1 MWPIQTDIS
10 TAELLRENDHVAM
23 VCLGD
28 QGDALNAFEVLC
40 PGKCDAHSVPRVC
53 AVGKKI
59 FALHG
64 VYAEVLDSEL
74 LIFPKNVVCC
84 RYEEGFWADRERKT
98 VCAFSHADYRATVGS
113 VRPEKHYIPVIVFN
127 NPGIVDSDYRIGHV
141 IPGKD
146 GIPVISLYK
155 RRLSIHTI
163 QPCHY
168 RCSIFVGL
176 AVKVI
181 FMCFFMHLCVN
192 VYIFFD
198 HPVDGE
204 AVFDRLTTV

>member
-1 MWPIQTDIS
+1 M
-10 TAELLRENDHVAM
+10 
-23 VCLGD
+23 
-28 QGDALNAFEVLC
+28 
-40 PGKCDAHSVPRVC
+40 PRVC

-84 RYEEGFWADRERKT
+84 RCEEGFGMDREGKT
-98 VCAFSHADYRATVGS
+98 VCAFSPADYRATVVS

-127 NPGIVDSDYRIGHV
+127 NPGIVDSGYRIGHV

-146 GIPVISLYK
+146 GVPVISLYK
-155 RRLSIHTI
+155 RGFSIHTM

-176 AVKVI
+176 AVSKI
-181 FMCFFMHLCVN
+181 LIYFFMHLCVN

-198 HPVDGE
+198 HTVYGE
-204 AVFDRLTTV
+204 AVFDRLTTA